1 MTTSGDRDMPA
12 ECERGVAT
20 RDSRCL
26 FLIGSVPVLFVD
38 SIVVLTL
45 SPTPPPP
52 ASALLFSSRLSY
64 TYCIYTYLASLHPS
78 SSTIFIF
85 IMPFGGGLTS
95 RPRTS
100 VPRPPLPTEN
110 ANPHLQA
117 GQSYFNSILSH
128 PIGDLT
134 IRTYSIV
141 DASRPPPVKFQE
153 IIRDGQATIVS
164 SHSLTFCTIH
174 GFTLVLSR
182 LAVSK
187 SRRYAFHSLP
197 LPLLLNQ
204 TKTHL
209 YSPAQR
215 ARFHPSSPRYGR
227 NLPHHYVP
235 RFLPLRLR

>member
-1 MTTSGDRDMPA
+1 M
-12 ECERGVAT
+12 AT

-38 SIVVLTL
+38 SIVVVTL
-45 SPTPPPP
+45 SVSLLSCPTPPPP

-64 TYCIYTYLASLHPS
+64 TYTVPTHILPHYIHHHPS
-78 SSTIFIF
+78 SIF

-164 SHSLTFCTIH
+164 SYSLTFCTLH
-174 GFTLVLSR
+174 GFTLALSR

-187 SRRYAFHSLP
+187 SRRYAFDSL
-197 LPLLLNQ
+197 LIPLLLNQ

-209 YSPAQR
+209 YPPAQR

-227 NLPHHYVP
+227 NLPHHHVP